1 MSGGLPLDIPR
12 AIVVGIVR
20 LVFLSFFFLVRIIMY
35 YLEMV
40 SVGAV
45 LVLVESDGMQ
55 ASIPNL
61 LKIVIFE

>member
-55 ASIPNL
+55 ASIPSL

>member
-35 YLEMV
+35 CLEMV